1 MAGKGRGRVLFVP
14 YNRLLAV
21 SYAHRW
27 AYDRNPRFYDYEQ
40 IGGDC
45 TNFASQC
52 LFAGTG
58 VMNFLPTFG
67 WYYRDAN
74 DKSPSWTGVTYFY
87 NFLIDRNIRTGP
99 FGIETDLFGVE
110 PGDFVQLELSGD
122 TVYDHTPI
130 IVERGA
136 VPTLDNVL
144 VAAHSQD
151 ADFRPLSTYYFTQI
165 RFLHVLGAWHPR
177 WHPEPFSFV

>member
-1 MAGKGRGRVLFVP
+1 MKD
-14 YNRLLAV
+14 YDNQLAV
-21 SYAHRW
+21 RYAIRW
-27 AYDRNPRFYDYEQ
+27 ALGRNPAYFDYSE

-58 VMNFLPTFG
+58 IMNFTPTFG

-74 DKSPSWTGVTYFY
+74 DKSPSWTGVSYFY
-87 NFLIDRNIRTGP
+87 NFLIEGEIRTGP
-99 FGIETDLFGVE
+99 FGIETDLFGIE
-110 PGDFVQLELSGD
+110 TGDFVQLELSGD
-122 TVYDHTPI
+122 ATFDHTPI

-136 VPTLDNVL
+136 IPNLENVL

-151 ADFRPLSTYYFTQI
+151 ADFRPLSSYNFTQI
-165 RFLHVLGAWHPR
+165 RFLHVLGAWRPLWR
-177 WHPEPFSFV
+177 PEPFSFV